1 MTSEFHS
8 ILDNEIVALF
18 FWCINLKTIIETDL
32 YICSQWL
39 EISRAR
45 SPRNNPYQDLM
56 IHSRQ
61 RWAADQECNSRSDHM
76 YKTNTICIKKWL
88 PIDELRYWRSFEIK
102 ISRTFRDSHNVD
114 MWSWQDSS
122 CLLVKVRDYHQQRSS
137 ANPVF
142 MMSNMHLVISYKE
155 IILPI
160 KFCLWEHEIWESW
173 IKGRKTSVYATS
185 QIWRLRGL
193 QSSKRGKLSTYQW
206 PCPKLLRTLTLFF
219 ITSESTQADQ
229 NMHTCIKWKQ

>member
-1 MTSEFHS
+1 
-8 ILDNEIVALF
+8 
-18 FWCINLKTIIETDL
+18 
-32 YICSQWL
+32 
-39 EISRAR
+39 
-45 SPRNNPYQDLM
+45 M

-61 RWAADQECNSRSDHM
+61 DQLQIKSPIVVLITCT
-76 YKTNTICIKKWL
+76 KTNTTCIKKWL

-142 MMSNMHLVISYKE
+142 MMSNMHLVISYKK

-160 KFCLWEHEIWESW
+160 KICLWEHEIWESW
-173 IKGRKTSVYATS
+173 IKGRKTSVCAYNPPDEY
-185 QIWRLRGL
+185 R
-193 QSSKRGKLSTYQW
+193 
-206 PCPKLLRTLTLFF
+206 KLLKFDDWGGCN
-219 ITSESTQADQ
+219 QAKEE
-229 NMHTCIKWKQ
+229 N